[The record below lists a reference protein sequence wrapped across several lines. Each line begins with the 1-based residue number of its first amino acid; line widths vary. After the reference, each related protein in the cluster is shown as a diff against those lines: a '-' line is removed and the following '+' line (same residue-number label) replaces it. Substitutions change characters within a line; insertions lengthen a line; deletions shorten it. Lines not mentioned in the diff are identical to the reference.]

1 MFTVSFYTNNSDN
14 RYVNKILRNV
24 KLNVQCQL
32 KEGTSIY
39 KPTVILNFDDSIY
52 NANYMYIAET
62 SRYYYISDIY
72 VEKQRMY
79 ISTSESDVLMSFKE
93 QLLNKQATVARQQ
106 NLFNTYLVDNEYQVY
121 NYRNIQIKK
130 FDYEFRENPTIIMN
144 IAGGKS

>member
-39 KPTVILNFDDSIY
+39 KPTVILNFDSSIY
-52 NANYMYIAET
+52 SANYMYIVET

-106 NLFNTYLVDNEYQVY
+106 NVFNTYLNDSEYSAY
-121 NYRNIQIKK
+121 AYRNVQTLA
-130 FDYEFRENPTIIMN
+130 FPYSFRNNEEILLLIT
-144 IAGGKS
+144 GGV